1 MKNIKRLLNN
11 TEKAALDQRMAALR
25 SSLQIRLNWKAL
37 LILIAIGLASGV
49 HIRYY
54 DASNWSI
61 ISKFLI
67 CIVPVGFW
75 IVIEDYFKQKK
86 NGSAELFAL
95 AKISKS
101 GQISVLPLRINRI
114 AKLEEHEDEGDLY
127 LIENESGKC
136 LWLWDAECLL
146 VEDAS
151 FPGAQIEIYLD
162 EPFRN
167 VMGKKVKC
175 SGEKRTPVVVDG
187 SKKWAYFGKVGF
199 PGDLQLEKMGFD
211 EVIRAISDIGN

>member
-1 MKNIKRLLNN
+1 MKNIKRPLDE
-11 TEKAALDQRMAALR
+11 TEKTALGQRIAALR
-25 SSLQIRLNWKAL
+25 SSLKVRLNWKAV
-37 LILIAIGLASGV
+37 LILAAIGLASGM

-61 ISKFLI
+61 ISKFLM

-86 NGSAELFAL
+86 NGSVELLAL

-114 AKLEEHEDEGDLY
+114 AKLEEHGDEGDLY

-136 LWLWDAECLL
+136 LWLWDAEYLL
-146 VEDAS
+146 VEEAS
-151 FPGAQIEIYLD
+151 FPAEQTEVYPD
-162 EPFRN
+162 ETFRN
-167 VMGKKVKC
+167 SMGKKVKC
-175 SGEKRTPVVVDG
+175 SGEKLTPVVVDG
-187 SKKWAYFGKVGF
+187 AKKWAYFGKVGF
-199 PGDLQLEKMGFD
+199 PGDLQWEKKGFD
-211 EVIRAISDIGN
+211 EVIRAISDIGI